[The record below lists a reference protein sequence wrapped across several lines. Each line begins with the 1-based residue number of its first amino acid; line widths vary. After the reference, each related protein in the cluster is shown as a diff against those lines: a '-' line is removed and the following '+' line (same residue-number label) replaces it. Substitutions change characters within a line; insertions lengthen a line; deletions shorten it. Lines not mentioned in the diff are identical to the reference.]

1 MAPLEHITVI
11 VLRRLSAI
19 EEFEATVEANLI
31 RAGHLMQSILMT
43 AFSERLSAEE
53 PEECEG

>member
-19 EEFEATVEANLI
+19 EEFEATVEANLTPR
-31 RAGHLMQSILMT
+31 RASAAVDIEPYFFWAFGRNEEI
-43 AFSERLSAEE
+43 AFS
-53 PEECEG
+53 